1 MIHTIENNYLKVA
14 VQQLGAEICSIK
26 SQKTGKEF
34 LWDANPDIW
43 GSHSP
48 VLFPIIGALK
58 NNSFSYQGKSYS
70 VPKHGFIRNNSQLE
84 IDSKTTEVL
93 VLKYKYNEE
102 SLKMY
107 PFKFVFYISFHLH
120 KNKLII
126 THKVEN
132 IGENEMYFSV
142 GAHPA
147 FKCPI
152 NSNENYEDYYIE
164 FEAMET
170 AQTWELAS
178 GGLTSGKT
186 HMVLEN
192 SNKLHLT
199 KQLFANDALI
209 FKNLKSKKVSLKS
222 NVNNNKISLH
232 FSDFNYL
239 GIWAKPN
246 APFVCIEPWL
256 GITDDINSTGEIEH
270 KEGILNLETKKSF
283 TAEYSIVIDE
293 E

>member
-1 MIHTIENNYLKVA
+1 MIHTIENNFLKVS
-14 VQQLGAEICSIK
+14 VQHIGAEICSITSK
-26 SQKTGKEF
+26 KTDKEF
-34 LWDANPDIW
+34 MWDANPEIW
-43 GSHSP
+43 GSYSP

-58 NNSFSYQGKSYS
+58 NNTYTYQAASYS
-70 VPKHGFIRNNSQLE
+70 VPKHGFIRNNRQLE
-84 IDSKTTEVL
+84 IESKTPEQL
-93 VLKYKYNEE
+93 VLKYHYNDE

-107 PFKFVFYISFHLH
+107 PFKFVFYISFHLI
-120 KNKLII
+120 KNKVTIS
-126 THKVEN
+126 HYVEN
-132 IGENEMYFSV
+132 LGDNEMFFSV

-152 NSNENYEDYYIE
+152 NSNEEYEDYYIE
-164 FEAMET
+164 FEEKET

-186 HMVLEN
+186 HMVLNN
-192 SNKLHLT
+192 SNKLFLT

-209 FKNLKSKKVSLKS
+209 FKELKSKKVSLKS
-222 NVNNNKISLH
+222 ENGKDKINIH

-256 GITDDINSTGEIEH
+256 GITDDINSTGEIER
-270 KEGILNLETKKSF
+270 KEGMLRLAPEKSF
-283 TAEYSIVIDE
+283 TAEYSIEINE
-293 E
+293 N